1 MKIDPKRLEA
11 IKINT
16 SEIHT
21 VLEEIFTEEQKEQ
34 KDQSE
39 PLAEAEENMTESM
52 AQEENNGAE
61 TENLLPDIITRIL
74 EKESWSREELLNI
87 IQNTGKM
94 LASTIDE
101 INAWSEEKYGD
112 FLIEEEDSLY
122 LVNEDVAELIKNGE

>member
-1 MKIDPKRLEA
+1 
-11 IKINT
+11 
-16 SEIHT
+16 
-21 VLEEIFTEEQKEQ
+21 
-34 KDQSE
+34 
-39 PLAEAEENMTESM
+39 MTESM

>member
-1 MKIDPKRLEA
+1 M
-11 IKINT
+11 
-16 SEIHT
+16 
-21 VLEEIFTEEQKEQ
+21 
-34 KDQSE
+34 
-39 PLAEAEENMTESM
+39 AEAEENMTESM

-61 TENLLPDIITRIL
+61 TKNLLPNIITRIL

-112 FLIEEEDSLY
+112 FLIEEENSLY